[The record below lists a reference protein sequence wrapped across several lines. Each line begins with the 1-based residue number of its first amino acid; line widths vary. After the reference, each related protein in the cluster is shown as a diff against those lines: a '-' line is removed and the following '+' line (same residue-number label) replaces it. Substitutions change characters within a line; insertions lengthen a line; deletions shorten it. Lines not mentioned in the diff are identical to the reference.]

1 MKEGI
6 YKFDFDLCYGNICG
20 TFIANDEDI
29 KLLEN
34 NKISVYFGEVLGK
47 HSEVSVIIEPGD
59 FHLLTDD
66 QEVIKVFKKYEMYC
80 GYNPFDQ
87 TICSYEMEIPSEV
100 IEKCP
105 KDGYLSDLTVQ
116 EYIEILKLC

>member
-66 QEVIKVFKKYEMYC
+66 QEVIKVFKEYEMYC
-80 GYNPFDQ
+80 GYNPD
-87 TICSYEMEIPSEV
+87 
-100 IEKCP
+100 
-105 KDGYLSDLTVQ
+105 YL
-116 EYIEILKLC
+116 